1 MLALVAAPDK
11 EEKVELREVP
21 DPQPSTTEALIQVRA
36 VSLNRG
42 EVNRLATAV
51 DGWRPGW
58 DVAGEVL
65 KAAADGSGP
74 GQGQR
79 VVGLSNFGGWS
90 QRLAIPTASLAV
102 VPDAVNLAL
111 AATLPVAGVT
121 ALRLLRRGGLL
132 LQRRVLITGAS
143 GGVGRIAIQLAHL
156 AGARVTAIVG
166 SAERGQGLPE
176 LGADEV
182 VVGFENTSG
191 EFDLVLDAAGG
202 DSLAHSLKVVGR
214 HGVVVA
220 YGNSARQPTTH
231 MINDFYMKEASLV
244 GFYLIGDA
252 LENPVGVDLA
262 TLLGLVAARRL
273 DPQLALE
280 ASWREATS
288 ALKALRER
296 KLPGKAVLHLD

>member
-21 DPQPSTTEALIQVRA
+21 DPEPLPNEALIAVRA
-36 VSLNRG
+36 ISLNRG

-79 VVGLSNFGGWS
+79 VVGLSNFGGWC
-90 QRLAIPTASLAV
+90 QRLAIPIASLAV
-102 VPDAVNLAL
+102 VPDGVSLAL

-121 ALRLLRRGGLL
+121 ALRLLRHGGLL
-132 LQRRVLITGAS
+132 LRRRVLITGAS
-143 GGVGRIAIQLAHL
+143 GGVGRIAIQLAHQ
-156 AGARVTAIVG
+156 AGALVTAIVG
-166 SAERGQGLPE
+166 SPERGEGLTD

-182 VVGFENTSG
+182 VVGFESSSG
-191 EFDLVLDAAGG
+191 EFDLVLEAAGG
-202 DSLAHSLKVVGR
+202 ASLAHSLKVVGR

-220 YGNSARQPTTH
+220 YGNSAREPTTYL
-231 MINDFYMKEASLV
+231 INDFYLKEASLV

-252 LENPVGVDLA
+252 LESPVGADLA
-262 TLLGLVAARRL
+262 TLLGLIVGRRL

-280 ASWREATS
+280 ASWRDAAS
-288 ALKALRER
+288 ALRALRER
-296 KLPGKAVLHLD
+296 NVPGKAVLHLD